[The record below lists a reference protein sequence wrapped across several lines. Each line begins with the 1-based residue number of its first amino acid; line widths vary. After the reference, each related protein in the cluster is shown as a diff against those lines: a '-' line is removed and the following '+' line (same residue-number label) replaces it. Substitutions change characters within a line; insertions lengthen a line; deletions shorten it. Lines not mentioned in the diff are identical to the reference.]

1 VRGQG
6 QTRALQLA
14 AKKAHSKAL
23 AGLLPRGVAIHNAE
37 LSMADRALVE
47 ELFLERHVLV
57 LCSTC
62 TLAMGVNLP
71 AHMVSRAAAGGRQAR
86 GCARAPAGRPGANA
100 TAGPVPPP
108 QVVIKGTRMYAGDKG
123 TYEDYDTSMI
133 NQMAGRAGRPDFD
146 TQGVC
151 VIMTAKSDSRRIE
164 ARARGSEVLESHLR
178 GNLCEV
184 LNSEVRRA
192 GGEGRW
198 ARGAARAARQ
208 AGRRTPPPPPPP
220 PRAGGPGDGRQRG
233 GRRRVVP
240 VFLLLPPHGPEPQA
254 LPGPRPRRRVARE
267 ARRLRRPD
275 GQEPRAGGER
285 RGGRGGAVG
294 GAGARRSVLERD
306 GARRRPRDGR
316 DAGGPPPLP
325 PQLCKSGLVE
335 EAGAGA
341 LRALEP
347 GKLMSSY
354 YVAFRTMSQALSF
367 RGGGDIPSVL
377 RLLASSH
384 EFGEILL
391 RRNEKRPLNDLNKA
405 PGRLR
410 FNVQDPS
417 RPGKP
422 LNRIQSAADKFV
434 ILTSLGECAWRP
446 GSVPGAGQVTL
457 AVPRGWTGGR
467 AAEAPSRMRRAS
479 GSDLTAALS
488 DVQEEK
494 VEWQLKKDME
504 LILKTGSKL
513 CQCFARLY
521 QDQGRLG
528 LSVNCSLLAR
538 CLQHGQWETSAMLT
552 RQAPRVGVVRAAR
565 LADKGVHT
573 LRCVRRGR
581 GRSSGGGGPGGRGRE
596 GERASKRPCQCP
608 PRAPSPCPAAAGT
621 WRRRTRDSWSS

>member
-1 VRGQG
+1 MRGQG

-208 AGRRTPPPPPPP
+208 AGRRTPPLRPPSSRRWSWGRSTAWRPPSSGSGLPSATAAWSRTPSTTWSP
-220 PRAGGPGDGRQRG
+220 PQTP
-233 GRRRVVP
+233 
-240 VFLLLPPHGPEPQA
+240 
-254 LPGPRPRRRVARE
+254 
-267 ARRLRRPD
+267 
-275 GQEPRAGGER
+275 
-285 RGGRGGAVG
+285 
-294 GAGARRSVLERD
+294 
-306 GARRRPRDGR
+306 RRPRSSTPSSTGW
-316 DAGGPPPLP
+316 
-325 PQLCKSGLVE
+325 SGT
-335 EAGAGA
+335 AC
-341 LRALEP
+341 
-347 GKLMSSY
+347 
-354 YVAFRTMSQALSF
+354 
-367 RGGGDIPSVL
+367 
-377 RLLASSH
+377 
-384 EFGEILL
+384 
-391 RRNEKRPLNDLNKA
+391 RR
-405 PGRLR
+405 
-410 FNVQDPS
+410 
-417 RPGKP
+417 
-422 LNRIQSAADKFV
+422 
-434 ILTSLGECAWRP
+434 
-446 GSVPGAGQVTL
+446 
-457 AVPRGWTGGR
+457 
-467 AAEAPSRMRRAS
+467 
-479 GSDLTAALS
+479 
-488 DVQEEK
+488 
-494 VEWQLKKDME
+494 
-504 LILKTGSKL
+504 
-513 CQCFARLY
+513 
-521 QDQGRLG
+521 
-528 LSVNCSLLAR
+528 
-538 CLQHGQWETSAMLT
+538 
-552 RQAPRVGVVRAAR
+552 
-565 LADKGVHT
+565 
-573 LRCVRRGR
+573 
-581 GRSSGGGGPGGRGRE
+581 
-596 GERASKRPCQCP
+596 
-608 PRAPSPCPAAAGT
+608 
-621 WRRRTRDSWSS
+621 